1 MTVFLT
7 DRDVGVAE
15 LARAVEERGFASLF
29 LPEHTHIPVRRATP
43 APTGEHPLPG
53 AYARTL
59 DPWVALSAAGAVTTR
74 LRLGTGVALPAQ
86 HDPIALAKQIA
97 TLDHLSGGR
106 VTLGVGYGWNLEE
119 IADHGID
126 PQRRRAVV
134 REHILAM
141 QALWRDDVA
150 SFDGE
155 HVAFEP
161 TWAWPKPVQRPR
173 VRTLVGGAA
182 ARRWWRTWQSGPTAG
197 CRWAGPGSPRR
208 CRGCAPRLPRPAATP
223 PPCRSCRWAPSR
235 PPANWSTSGSSASP
249 RSRCAWQPATATW
262 FCRPSTRSRRTSD
275 GVPPLGQSRAMMFSA
290 NQPAPERFVGSGS
303 DPSGQRGANHGATT
317 TSSTPR
323 SAIRR

>member
-1 MTVFLT
+1 VTVFLT

-74 LRLGTGVALPAQ
+74 LRLGTGVSLPAQ

-106 VTLGVGYGWNLEE
+106 VTLGVGYGWNFEE

-161 TWAWPKPVQRPR
+161 SWAWPKPVQRPR

-182 ARRWWRTWQSGPTAG
+182 GPTLVAHLAEWADGWLPVGGAG
-197 CRWAGPGSPRR
+197 IAE
-208 CRGCAPRLPRPAATP
+208 ALPRLRAALAEAG
-223 PPCRSCRWAPSR
+223 RD
-235 PPANWSTSGSSASP
+235 
-249 RSRCAWQPATATW
+249 PATLQ
-262 FCRPSTRSRRTSD
+262 
-275 GVPPLGQSRAMMFSA
+275 VVPLGTEPSA
-290 NQPAPERFVGSGS
+290 GKLEHFRELGVTEVALRVAAGGRDVVLPAL
-303 DPSGQRGANHGATT
+303 DALTAYL
-317 TSSTPR
+317 
-323 SAIRR
+323 